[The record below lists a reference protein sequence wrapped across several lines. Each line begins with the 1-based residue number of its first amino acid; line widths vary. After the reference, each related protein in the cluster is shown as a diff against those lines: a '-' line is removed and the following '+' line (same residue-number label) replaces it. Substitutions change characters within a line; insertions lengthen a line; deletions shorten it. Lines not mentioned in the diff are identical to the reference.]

1 MKRVLP
7 CFALLCALLSACSDP
22 TTGAGA
28 GPAPAPVAD
37 PAARLDGV
45 HLTFWTAQNSV
56 NQPKPAIE
64 AFEKATGAVIDTV
77 VIPDPYE
84 SNVPTRLASG
94 EKPDLLFWQPT
105 GSTLPAIRP
114 AANLLTLDNE
124 PWVSKLGKV
133 EQGLG
138 VIDGKRYAAIV
149 SSPAVLGVY
158 YNKAVFAKAG
168 ITEMPKSYPDLL
180 AKAQQIKDKTG
191 VPPFF
196 EVGGDKWPLQWQVQ
210 VQLTGLDKSF
220 WDKLNQNQEKWT
232 NPTVVQAV
240 TDYKQKVLDAGLAQ
254 PNYRTGTFTD
264 QGLDLFA
271 GKAAM
276 ALNVTSLQTQIQ
288 ASHSTQEIDDT
299 LGWFPIAKDDATA
312 LYSPDQ
318 TNGMVAFRTGD
329 EKRQNASRQFLAYL
343 LGPGYADYIKAMKFV
358 SVRTDVPNPDGL
370 PQTAVAQWKALPNA
384 IGVFQVKAIN
394 APDMHLALA
403 DMIYDKKTPRE
414 VAQAAQ
420 DQFAQVAKAQGAA
433 GF

>member
-1 MKRVLP
+1 
-7 CFALLCALLSACSDP
+7 
-22 TTGAGA
+22 
-28 GPAPAPVAD
+28 
-37 PAARLDGV
+37 
-45 HLTFWTAQNSV
+45 
-56 NQPKPAIE
+56 
-64 AFEKATGAVIDTV
+64 
-77 VIPDPYE
+77 
-84 SNVPTRLASG
+84 
-94 EKPDLLFWQPT
+94 
-105 GSTLPAIRP
+105 
-114 AANLLTLDNE
+114 
-124 PWVSKLGKV
+124 
-133 EQGLG
+133 
-138 VIDGKRYAAIV
+138 
-149 SSPAVLGVY
+149 
-158 YNKAVFAKAG
+158 
-168 ITEMPKSYPDLL
+168 MPKSYPDLL

-210 VQLTGLDKSF
+210 VQLTGLDQSY
-220 WDKLNQNQEKWT
+220 WDKLNRNQEKWT

-288 ASHSTQEIDDT
+288 ASHSSKEIDDT
-299 LGWFPIAKDDATA
+299 LGWFPIAKDAATA

-318 TNGMVAFRTGD
+318 TNGVVAFRTGD

-370 PQTAVAQWKALPNA
+370 PQTAVAQWQALPNA

-394 APDMHLALA
+394 APDMHLALS
-403 DMIYDKKTPRE
+403 DMIYDKKTPQE